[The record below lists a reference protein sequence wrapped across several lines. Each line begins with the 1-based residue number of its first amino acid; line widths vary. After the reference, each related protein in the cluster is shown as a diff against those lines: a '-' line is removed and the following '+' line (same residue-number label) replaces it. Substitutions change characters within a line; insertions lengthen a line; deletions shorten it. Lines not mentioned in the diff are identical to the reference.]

1 MRVRVPPPALA
12 TTVAAALVLAV
23 LASRVGDWAVMTDEL
38 LYERLALGIV
48 DGGVP
53 RVRGELVD
61 VFALLYPVLLAPVF
75 LLFSL
80 PGSVVAAHAWNG
92 LLFASAAIPAVL
104 LARRLAATPWL
115 VAVLTVAIP
124 WSVLTGFL
132 MTENAAYPA
141 FLWAILAIQHAA
153 ATPGDRAHA
162 LALGGVALATLARP
176 QLVVLALVLALAVA
190 SEELRVRRGLRV
202 HRVLVAAVAF
212 ALLVVLALALTGS
225 LGSAFGSYAPTVEE
239 GSLLSRDTL
248 RSALV
253 HLDVVAVAIGIV
265 PLLVGGGWAL
275 EAAVRAPVDPERRT
289 FAVIVVAVV
298 VLLSLQVGSIV
309 TRFPLGLEVKDRYLF
324 YVVPLLFLA
333 TAVALTSRPAI
344 AGLLVTTAVFVL
356 TIGWEEFEPVFGI
369 SLDSPGAVLHELLG
383 RELGDVATW
392 LAVAAGVVAVAL
404 VVALRKGVR
413 LAPYVLGATAVL
425 CTAETAYA
433 WKRLLDSSGPS
444 ARPIATSPDHELSWV
459 DHALGAG
466 DDAGIV
472 PFPVGQEW
480 FASAVAWWDVEFWN
494 RQVTHAYLVDDRYTW
509 TPEAFPLRR
518 VEIDRETGRIE
529 GGLGAHVVRTTL
541 DARFGPRGPVVA
553 TARDLQLVRV
563 EQPSRAAW
571 LTIGLHE
578 DGWTRANGIG
588 TLRVFGDGE
597 TSVTATV
604 HAPDV
609 EEPVGYDLG
618 GARVGYLGSNE
629 TRELQF
635 TVCGRA
641 DVPIRA
647 LSSSP
652 VPDIAG
658 SETEETF
665 RNVGV
670 RLTRIAAV
678 PTGRPC

>member
-92 LLFASAAIPAVL
+92 LLFASAAVPAVL

-202 HRVLVAAVAF
+202 HRVLVAAVAL
-212 ALLVVLALALTGS
+212 ALLVVVALALTGS

-265 PLLVGGGWAL
+265 PLLVGRGWAL
-275 EAAVRAPVDPERRT
+275 EAAVRAGVRDQPRLARCCVARAARARARRRRDVARGRRGGGRRRARRRAT
-289 FAVIVVAVV
+289 QGRAPRAVRA
-298 VLLSLQVGSIV
+298 
-309 TRFPLGLEVKDRYLF
+309 RR
-324 YVVPLLFLA
+324 
-333 TAVALTSRPAI
+333 
-344 AGLLVTTAVFVL
+344 
-356 TIGWEEFEPVFGI
+356 
-369 SLDSPGAVLHELLG
+369 DSGAVHGRDGVRVEAPPRLFRAERSSDRDVSGPRALLG
-383 RELGDVATW
+383 RPRTRGRRRRGDRSVPGR
-392 LAVAAGVVAVAL
+392 AGMVRERRCL
-404 VVALRKGVR
+404 VGRR
-413 LAPYVLGATAVL
+413 VL
-425 CTAETAYA
+425 EQ
-433 WKRLLDSSGPS
+433 
-444 ARPIATSPDHELSWV
+444 
-459 DHALGAG
+459 AG
-466 DDAGIV
+466 DARIPRRRPVHVDARGV
-472 PFPVGQEW
+472 
-480 FASAVAWWDVEFWN
+480 SAAA
-494 RQVTHAYLVDDRYTW
+494 RGDRSRDGADRGRSRRARRAHD
-509 TPEAFPLRR
+509 PRRPLRAAR
-518 VEIDRETGRIE
+518 SGRRDRAGPP
-529 GGLGAHVVRTTL
+529 
-541 DARFGPRGPVVA
+541 AR
-553 TARDLQLVRV
+553 
-563 EQPSRAAW
+563 PSRAAV
-571 LTIGLHE
+571 TCGMAH
-578 DGWTRANGIG
+578 D
-588 TLRVFGDGE
+588 RVARGRLDPRQRHRDTARVRRRRDERHGDGPR
-597 TSVTATV
+597 A
-604 HAPDV
+604 
-609 EEPVGYDLG
+609 
-618 GARVGYLGSNE
+618 
-629 TRELQF
+629 
-635 TVCGRA
+635 GRR
-641 DVPIRA
+641 RA
-647 LSSSP
+647 
-652 VPDIAG
+652 
-658 SETEETF
+658 
-665 RNVGV
+665 
-670 RLTRIAAV
+670 
-678 PTGRPC
+678 GR